1 MSEDVEATHYLTRQH
16 RELEA
21 ALRAALATED
31 AGARRSRVLDIADA
45 LALHLASE
53 EQVFYPAVHRDA
65 TEGIL
70 LESLEEH
77 LAMKRLLAD
86 LLALDGAEAT
96 FEPKL
101 HVLMEQAQHHH
112 REEEDKLFPKAR
124 RELSVER
131 LESLGREMQ
140 VLQTRLQQQGR
151 PRRALSEQVDEAAPL
166 A

>member
-1 MSEDVEATHYLTRQH
+1 MSEDVEATQYLTRQH

-21 ALRAALATED
+21 ALHAALATQD
-31 AGARRSRVLDIADA
+31 AGARRSRFLDIADA

-53 EQVFYPAVHRDA
+53 ERVFYPAVHRDA

-77 LAMKRLLAD
+77 LAMKRLVAD
-86 LLALDGAEAT
+86 LLALDADEAT

-101 HVLMEQAQHHH
+101 HVLMEQAGHHH

-124 RELSVER
+124 RELPVER

-140 VLQTRLQQQGR
+140 ALQTRLQQQGR
-151 PRRALSEQVDEAAPL
+151 PRQAVAGQVDEAAPL